1 MVYVFLY
8 YMSESYDL
16 FILYYVYICTIMSSP
31 IHVYYVPL
39 NIFVNIVFVIMGRLT
54 YWSLK

>member
-1 MVYVFLY
+1 MGFLY
-8 YMSESYDL
+8 YISESYDL
-16 FILYYVYICTIMSSP
+16 FILYYVYICTIMSP

>member
-1 MVYVFLY
+1 MGFLY
-8 YMSESYDL
+8 YISESYDL